1 MEMMGIAVAG
11 LPLLHDGFAFI
22 LVVKKT
28 GLETLPFGSALV
40 LILLLRG
47 VSGVKRDLSEVRGDI
62 RNQVLVK
69 RLAGHH
75 GELVW
80 PHVKPGGR
88 AQI

>member
-11 LPLLHDGFAFI
+11 LPFLHDGFAFV

-40 LILLLRG
+40 LIILRRG
-47 VSGVKRDLSEVRGDI
+47 VSGVKCDLSQVRGDI
-62 RNQVLVK
+62 RNQALVK
-69 RLAGHH
+69 RLAGHNR
-75 GELVW
+75 ELVW
-80 PHVKPGGR
+80 PHVKPGGH